1 MNKGLMAAIAGGI
14 AVAIAV
20 GIIAVSGSPAPA
32 APEEQEKIKVVASF
46 FPLYDFTRNIA
57 GDRADVSVFIPSGIE
72 PHDWEPTPQ
81 NIAEAQDADLLVYNG
96 AGFESWIAE
105 INSENALDTTQG
117 MELMAATEEHEEEHE
132 EEEEEGHEESGL
144 DPHVWLDP
152 VLAKHQVDRIRE
164 GLVNADPENAQYYN
178 DNAARFSAELD
189 ALDAE
194 IREGLSSCEKAD
206 FIAFHSAFSYFAN
219 RYGLTQHPIQGLA
232 PEGEVLP
239 QRIEE
244 VRDLALEL
252 GIDTIYSE
260 ELVDPR
266 LAEVIADEIPNG
278 QVLVLSPLEGLEEE
292 EERNGVGYID
302 KMQENLEN
310 LKVGLKCTQ

>member
-1 MNKGLMAAIAGGI
+1 MNKGLMAAVAGGI
-14 AVAIAV
+14 AVAIAIGV
-20 GIIAVSGSPAPA
+20 IAVTNSPAA
-32 APEEQEKIKVVASF
+32 SAPEGQKIKAVASF
-46 FPLYDFTRNIA
+46 FPLYDFTRNVA
-57 GDRADVSVFIPSGIE
+57 GDRADVSVFVPSGVE

-81 NIAEAQDADLLVYNG
+81 NVAEAESADLLVYNG
-96 AGFESWIAE
+96 AGLEGWIAD
-105 INSENALDTTQG
+105 INPKNAVDTTQG
-117 MELMAATEEHEEEHE
+117 LELLEATEEHE
-132 EEEEEGHEESGL
+132 EEEEEEHEGEGL

-152 VLAKHQVDRIRE
+152 VLAKHQVDVIKA
-164 GLVNADPENAQYYN
+164 GLAEADPDNAQYYN

-189 ALDAE
+189 ALDSE
-194 IREGLSSCEKAD
+194 IKAGLSSCEKTD

-219 RYGLTQHPIQGLA
+219 RYGLTQHAIQGLA

-244 VRDLALEL
+244 VRDLAIEL

-266 LAEVIADEIPNG
+266 LAEVIAEEIPDG
-278 QVLVLSPLEGLEEE
+278 RVLVLSPLEGLEEE
-292 EERNGVGYID
+292 EERNGVGYLD
-302 KMQENLEN
+302 KMRDNLEN